1 MAIRFDTLRVDA
13 SKIRKDARGFT
24 RVDAIIAKPGV
35 YEYTEPNGRKVREYL
50 PPDEVARADSLASV
64 QDAPVTNR
72 HPKNMV
78 DASTWG
84 SVSIGHASGPAT
96 ATPEGA
102 LASLVVARGD
112 AQAEIGKSLIEVS
125 RGVQVRIDETPGVTP
140 EGERYDRVQ
149 RDIVYNHIAL
159 GPTGW
164 GRQGAGVSLRL
175 DSNGDEQFSAEQPM
189 KYTDPK
195 TKIVHEFKT
204 DSDLQAFLDARA
216 DGKPPFPPKKG
227 EADEGDEDAEKKAA
241 KKEAKDSKDRADAL
255 QAQLDTRI
263 AAERASAR
271 AALETDARKVLGAEA
286 KFDGVDATGAPV
298 PLTDRA
304 VRELVIKRLDSA
316 ADLAGKTDVYVES
329 YYDHTIRTASK
340 PSRNDGD
347 ALRAKLAGVGAT
359 GERTDEKAP
368 VRADVKM
375 RQDAQDAWKK
385 NDNAAFSLNRK

>member
-1 MAIRFDTLRVDA
+1 MAIRFDNIRIDA
-13 SKIRKDARGFT
+13 SKVRKDARGFT

-35 YEYTEPNGRKVREYL
+35 YEYTEPGGRKVREYL

-72 HPKNMV
+72 HPSNMV
-78 DASTWG
+78 DSSTWG

-96 ATPEGA
+96 ATPDGA

-140 EGERYDRVQ
+140 SGERYDRVQ

-159 GPTGW
+159 GPVGW

-175 DSNGDEQFSAEQPM
+175 DSAGDETFQEKTMAI
-189 KYTDPK
+189 KNPK
-195 TKIVHEFKT
+195 TGVEFKT
-204 DSDLQAFLDARA
+204 DAEAQAYLTDLQSRA
-216 DGKPPFPPKKG
+216 DAVPPFMKKG
-227 EADEGDEDAEKKAA
+227 EKGEEDDEKKEA
-241 KKEAKDSKDRADAL
+241 KKEAKDAKDRADAL
-255 QAQLDTRI
+255 QARLDAHEARERT
-263 AAERASAR
+263 AARSS
-271 AALETDARKVLGAEA
+271 LEQSARKVLGADV
-286 KFDGVDATGAPV
+286 KFDGVDAAGKAV

-304 VRELVIKRLDSA
+304 VRELVIKRLDA
-316 ADLAGKTDVYVES
+316 AAELADKTDAYVDAF
-329 YYDHTIRTASK
+329 YDVTIKSAK
-340 PSRNDGD
+340 PVGRSD
-347 ALRAKLAGVGAT
+347 ADDIRAKLAGVDAT
-359 GERTDEKAP
+359 GTRTDEKPP

-385 NDNAAFSLNRK
+385 NTGAAFSVK